1 MQVYGSSYTGV
12 GSCFR
17 EVFKAE
23 GLGAFY
29 VSYPTTLT
37 ITVPFTALQFTTYEY
52 LKCVVSRSL
61 IVGKGADSPTRI
73 QGYAQSDRN
82 LLASHA
88 RYRRRNLR
96 RSSSSDHDTAGR
108 VQDAAANSR
117 IVGRRFDTQGEGNE
131 GRGEDHLDEAWS
143 EWVRE
148 GVDAEDSH
156 QYAE

>member
-52 LKCVVSRSL
+52 LKCAVSSAR
-61 IVGKGADSPTRI
+61 
-73 QGYAQSDRN
+73 
-82 LLASHA
+82 LA
-88 RYRRRNLR
+88 
-96 RSSSSDHDTAGR
+96 
-108 VQDAAANSR
+108 V
-117 IVGRRFDTQGEGNE
+117 
-131 GRGEDHLDEAWS
+131 
-143 EWVRE
+143 
-148 GVDAEDSH
+148 
-156 QYAE
+156 